1 MLNMAFLK
9 FIIPCLLQT
18 TKTLVLDLANNSS
31 ESTSYRNLKK
41 NTLVNEI
48 FVKIKLKLFTE
59 QHLLSPL

>member
-1 MLNMAFLK
+1 MLNMKFAK

-48 FVKIKLKLFTE
+48 FI
-59 QHLLSPL
+59 